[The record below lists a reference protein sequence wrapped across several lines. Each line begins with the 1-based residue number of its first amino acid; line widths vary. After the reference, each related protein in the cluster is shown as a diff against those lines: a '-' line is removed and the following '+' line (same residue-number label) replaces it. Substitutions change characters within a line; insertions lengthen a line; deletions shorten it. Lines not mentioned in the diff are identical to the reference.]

1 MTTASQQVRVPTW
14 REIVGS
20 SLLIEY
26 ELKFDVNFS
35 QRKHIFPILLPYHIH
50 IYLCMPASKV
60 LENNKTC
67 VRNHIFF
74 LYNAPFLTSSSH
86 FMTQKGEK
94 MRYKIM
100 LKLAI
105 FLYDPLR
112 FFPSHL
118 SHFCF
123 YQILLNYFF
132 DSLNLN
138 LKISLKVIFKSQSNK
153 NKFNRVESF
162 FIINSI
168 LIQLVNLTLL
178 REV

>member
-1 MTTASQQVRVPTW
+1 
-14 REIVGS
+14 
-20 SLLIEY
+20 
-26 ELKFDVNFS
+26 
-35 QRKHIFPILLPYHIH
+35 
-50 IYLCMPASKV
+50 
-60 LENNKTC
+60 
-67 VRNHIFF
+67 
-74 LYNAPFLTSSSH
+74 
-86 FMTQKGEK
+86 

-112 FFPSHL
+112 FSPSHL

-138 LKISLKVIFKSQSNK
+138 LKISLKVIFKSPSNK

>member
-1 MTTASQQVRVPTW
+1 
-14 REIVGS
+14 
-20 SLLIEY
+20 
-26 ELKFDVNFS
+26 
-35 QRKHIFPILLPYHIH
+35 
-50 IYLCMPASKV
+50 
-60 LENNKTC
+60 
-67 VRNHIFF
+67 
-74 LYNAPFLTSSSH
+74 
-86 FMTQKGEK
+86 MTQKGEK

-112 FFPSHL
+112 FSLSHL

-123 YQILLNYFF
+123 YRILLNYFF

-138 LKISLKVIFKSQSNK
+138 LKNNLKVIFKSQSNK